1 MRFRD
6 LVFIVVSNL
15 RRMKLRLALTA
26 LGVVIG
32 TSAIVLML
40 SLGIGLQRNVTESL
54 GELGAATHIQVM
66 SGYMPGMSD
75 PKEINDRAL
84 DGFLDIEHVE
94 AVLPQVMVQAQD
106 LTYKRQSTFASITG
120 VPIESLET
128 FGYSLAEGRWPRN
141 EKEIV
146 LGASVPAMF
155 LGGDPYSGEELG
167 PGLDLVGKRIIATFV
182 EYPSEEELKGDPA
195 LAMAEPAETKRKL
208 TVVGVLE
215 KLDMQTDSSA
225 FVPIEA
231 ALEFNGVTSR
241 RPTYENAVVKVD
253 STDAVADVE
262 KLITDEGF
270 MTFSAR
276 SIQEGLKST
285 FLIIQGVLGALGAI
299 AMIVAA
305 LGIANT
311 MTMSIYERTR
321 EIGIMKAVGAS
332 NRQIK
337 RVFLGEAAII
347 GILGGIGGLVFSASG
362 AALANLFVQSMIAAQ
377 ASSAGGGMPEST
389 TFFIIPVWL
398 ATFAIT
404 FAAGVGLLS
413 GVLPAVRAAN
423 LDPLIALRHE

>member
-1 MRFRD
+1 MHLRD
-6 LVFIVVSNL
+6 LVFIVVDNL
-15 RRMKLRLALTA
+15 RRMKLRLALTT

-40 SLGIGLQRNVTESL
+40 SLGIGLQRNVTQSL
-54 GELGAATHIQVM
+54 GELGAATHVQVM
-66 SGYMPGMSD
+66 GGMTSQLGES
-75 PKEINDRAL
+75 KAL
-84 DGFLDIEHVE
+84 DKGAIEDMRELEHV
-94 AVLPQVMVQAQD
+94 VDVMPQVMAQSQD
-106 LTYKRQSTFASITG
+106 LRYKRQSAYASVMG

-128 FGYSLAEGRWPRN
+128 FGYTLADGRWPRN
-141 EKEIV
+141 DKEIV

-155 LGGDPYSGEELG
+155 LGLEPGSESDAG
-167 PGLDLVGKRIIATFV
+167 PGLDLVGKRIVATFV
-182 EYPSEEELKGDPA
+182 TYP
-195 LAMAEPAETKRKL
+195 ETPDAATKDTGGAPTEIDRKL

-225 FVPIEA
+225 FVPLTA
-231 ALEFNGVTSR
+231 ALEFNDQDTR

-253 STDAVADVE
+253 STEAVADVE
-262 KLITDEGF
+262 KTLTDMGY

-276 SIQEGLKST
+276 SIQKGLSST

-321 EIGIMKAVGAS
+321 EIGVMKAVGAS

-347 GILGGIGGLVFSASG
+347 GVLGGIGGLVFSAGG
-362 AALANLFVQSMIAAQ
+362 AALANLFVQSMIASQSAT
-377 ASSAGGGMPEST
+377 AGGGMPENT
-389 TFFIIPVWL
+389 TFFVIPVWL
-398 ATFAIT
+398 AAFAIA
-404 FAAGVGLLS
+404 FAAGVGLLA